1 MTAPP
6 GNRLASGPLTATANA
21 VGAVAGRSIRVA
33 AREAQGITGQR
44 HVRVIAW
51 KDEAD
56 DGPEE
61 TAFTAEIQPVDAQ

>member
-1 MTAPP
+1 
-6 GNRLASGPLTATANA
+6 
-21 VGAVAGRSIRVA
+21 
-33 AREAQGITGQR
+33 
-44 HVRVIAW
+44 VRVIAW